1 MLQGKYRETTAVVR
15 LKTGMDQKDP
25 ALRDQIIMRISE
37 ADHPRVGTKYVVWPM
52 LEFSWAI
59 DDHLIG
65 ATHILRGADLV
76 KEDFIETFIWKH
88 FEWPKVEFM
97 HYGRLKFPDMKLSKT
112 EARNKV
118 QSGDF
123 QGWDDPR
130 TWSMQS
136 LKKRGIRPEALRISL
151 LDLGMSLTGISFSVN
166 WLYAN
171 NKNIIDDQSNR
182 YFYVE
187 DPTRVEINEV
197 PKEQY
202 IAEPLLLPSKPE
214 KGKRAIQLSVKNR
227 ISNIYISKSDKDRLE
242 FNQIVRL
249 KDLMNIK
256 IQKIDKANNKI
267 IASYHSAELN
277 RDYSIIQWVPSDE
290 NIEVTILKPDGLI
303 SKGVGEI
310 NLKEIPLNKTIQFE
324 RFGFVNPVKKDKKS
338 LYCYFTH

>member
-1 MLQGKYRETTAVVR
+1 
-15 LKTGMDQKDP
+15 
-25 ALRDQIIMRISE
+25 
-37 ADHPRVGTKYVVWPM
+37 
-52 LEFSWAI
+52 
-59 DDHLIG
+59 
-65 ATHILRGADLV
+65 
-76 KEDFIETFIWKH
+76 
-88 FEWPKVEFM
+88 
-97 HYGRLKFPDMKLSKT
+97 
-112 EARNKV
+112 
-118 QSGDF
+118 
-123 QGWDDPR
+123 
-130 TWSMQS
+130 
-136 LKKRGIRPEALRISL
+136 
-151 LDLGMSLTGISFSVN
+151 
-166 WLYAN
+166 
-171 NKNIIDDQSNR
+171 
-182 YFYVE
+182 
-187 DPTRVEINEV
+187 
-197 PKEQY
+197 
-202 IAEPLLLPSKPE
+202 LLLPSKPE